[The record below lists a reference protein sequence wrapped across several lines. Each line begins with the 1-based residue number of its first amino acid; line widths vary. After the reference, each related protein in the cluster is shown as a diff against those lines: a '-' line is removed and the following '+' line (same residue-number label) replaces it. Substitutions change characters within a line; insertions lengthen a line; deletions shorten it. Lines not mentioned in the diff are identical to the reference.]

1 MHGVF
6 TALINGVHEKGGGGV
21 LWVRGD
27 TCKYCF
33 PDEFT
38 NKEFVSG
45 LELMLSRPQAD
56 SHFFVVTQKEDKMDV
71 MAYPRT
77 RVYEE
82 CREELLA
89 NKANEANVETSC
101 DEATS
106 SVGCTRIGHAANVP
120 VTASGEAAT

>member
-6 TALINGVHEKGGGGV
+6 TALINGVHEKGEGGV

-33 PDEFT
+33 PKEFT

-45 LELMLSRPQAD
+45 LELMLSRPHAT

-89 NKANEANVETSC
+89 NEANVKTSR

-106 SVGCTRIGHAANVP
+106 SVGCARTGDAVNVP